1 MNKLFTFL
9 IASLFLV
16 SFGNYAFAQYDDKL
30 VILETELGDIVI
42 DFFSDDAPN
51 HVDNFIGLTESGF
64 YNETLFHR
72 IIPGFMIQGGD
83 PNTKTDNKGSWGTG
97 GPDEDDDGV
106 QDSVDAEFNTIKHN
120 RGIVSMARSADPN
133 SGGSQFFIV
142 HKDSNFL
149 DEQYTVF
156 GRIVTDESFETL
168 DKIAEVDIEP
178 GDKPIDV
185 EQVRIIKATVVNR
198 SEISNLLELQEPE
211 RTQTTVTPSTGN
223 QKFESPEHEIK
234 FSVPEGWLLQEPD
247 KTEENAPDVVAV
259 GPKTGVMN
267 PVISLTIQETN
278 QRTFDELISQKLA
291 TIKPVIESGVLDVI
305 SQEKTTVN
313 GYDAYVTNAQGFFS
327 TNGEKFNVKFN
338 EIMIYSTEKYYTLA
352 YSNGLD
358 NFDSHLSKFQE
369 TIDSFEII
377 SQDTA
382 GDDSVK
388 ETSIDETPAEGGGCL
403 IATATFGSELAPQV
417 QQLRELRDNTILST
431 ESGTAFMSGFNQF
444 YYSFSPVIADLERE
458 NPIFK
463 EAVKISITP
472 MLSTLTILN
481 HAEIDSESEIVSYG
495 IGIILMN
502 VGMYFVAPA
511 IIIYKIRK

>member
-1 MNKLFTFL
+1 MNKLFTIL

-30 VILETELGDIVI
+30 AILETNLGTIVI
-42 DFFSDDAPN
+42 EFFSEDAPN
-51 HVDNFIGLTESGF
+51 HIDNFIGLSESGF
-64 YNETLFHR
+64 YDETLFHR

-83 PNTKTDNKGSWGTG
+83 PNTISGDPNMWGTG
-97 GPDEDDDGV
+97 GPST
-106 QDSVDAEFNTIKHN
+106 SVDAEFNTIKHN

-133 SGGSQFFIV
+133 SAGSQFFVV
-142 HKDSNFL
+142 HQDSNFL
-149 DEQYTVF
+149 DEEYTVF
-156 GRIVTDESFETL
+156 GRIVTQESIETL
-168 DKIAEVDIEP
+168 DKIAA
-178 GDKPIDV
+178 V
-185 EQVRIIKATVVNR
+185 ETGVSDRPMDSEKVKIKKITIVGR
-198 SEISNLLELQEPE
+198 SEVSNLLELQDPE
-211 RTQTTVTPSTGN
+211 RTQSTFTPLPPGN
-223 QKFESPEHEIK
+223 QKFESPAHEIK
-234 FSVPEGWLLQEPD
+234 FSAPEGWLLQEPD

-267 PVISLTIQETN
+267 PVISVTIQETN

-291 TIKPVIESGVLDVI
+291 TIKPVIESGVLNVI

-313 GYDAYVTNAQGFFS
+313 GYDAYITNAEGFFS
-327 TNGEKFNVKFN
+327 TNGEKFNVKFK
-338 EIMIYSTEKYYTLA
+338 EVMIYDTEKYYTLA

-358 NFDSHLSKFQE
+358 NFNSHLEKFE
-369 TIDSFEII
+369 ESIDSFEIV
-377 SQDTA
+377 SQDTT

-388 ETSIDETPAEGGGCL
+388 ETSVEETPVEGGGCL

-431 ESGTAFMSGFNQF
+431 EFGTAFMSGFNQF

-472 MLSTLTILN
+472 MLSTLSLMEY
-481 HAEIDSESEIVSYG
+481 ADSESSILG
-495 IGIILMN
+495 IGISLIVLN
-502 VGMYFVAPA
+502 GLMYFGLPAA
-511 IIIYKIRK
+511 IIVVVRKI